1 MERTNNSPVTTR
13 ELRRF
18 GLVTGAI
25 VTLLFGLLLPW
36 LFERPIPL
44 WPLAVGGA
52 LWIGAVIIPAA
63 LSPVRASWVA
73 IGNVL
78 GWVNTRLLLGL
89 IFYLIILPSGLVL
102 RLMGKDPMA
111 TGFDPDAATYRV
123 LREAPGKE
131 HMERPY

>member
-1 MERTNNSPVTTR
+1 MERTNHSPVTTR

-36 LFERPIPL
+36 FFERPIPL
-44 WPLAVGGA
+44 WPFAVGGG
-52 LWIGAVIIPAA
+52 LWIGAIVIPAA
-63 LSPVRASWVA
+63 LSPLRAGWVA

-78 GWVNTRLLLGL
+78 GRVNTWLLLVL

-102 RLMGKDPMA
+102 WLMGKDPMA
-111 TGFDPDAATYRV
+111 TGFDADAETYRI
-123 LREAPGKE
+123 LREAPDKE